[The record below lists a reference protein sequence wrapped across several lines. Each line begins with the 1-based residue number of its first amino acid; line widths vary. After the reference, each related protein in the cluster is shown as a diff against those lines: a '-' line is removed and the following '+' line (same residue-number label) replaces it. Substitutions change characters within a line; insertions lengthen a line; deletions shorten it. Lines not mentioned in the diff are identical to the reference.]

1 MGTRHRDGGLTMTP
15 TCGIGAVLAVTSLP
29 LLLLGLAGGGGV
41 RAADGT
47 SQAAPTMQSQPLAA
61 EAATEWGEP
70 ADVTFRSGADGTEQK
85 YVELL
90 PKGFDETQEH
100 HLVIALHGLFAD
112 RWQYI
117 RDGRGECAG
126 SRQVALRH
134 GMIYVSPDYRATGSW
149 MNAAAEADVVQIVA
163 EQRKKHR
170 IGRVIL
176 TGASMGGTSVLIF
189 TALHPDLVD
198 GVCSENGTANMM
210 EYKNF
215 LDTVEKAYGGPQ
227 AEKPE
232 ECRKRSPELTPEKF
246 TKPIAFTAGGQD
258 TSVPPQSVLRLAE
271 AVKKT
276 NPKVLVLY
284 RENVGH
290 ETDLKDTVE
299 AMEFVVGA
307 AIEKK

>member
-1 MGTRHRDGGLTMTP
+1 MVRNRSIQAL
-15 TCGIGAVLAVTSLP
+15 LAAASLP
-29 LLLLGLAGGGGV
+29 LFLLGLAGGGGAG
-41 RAADGT
+41 AADVA
-47 SQAAPTMQSQPLAA
+47 SQAAPTTQSHPQAA
-61 EAATEWGEP
+61 VAAPEWSDP
-70 ADVTFRSGADGTEQK
+70 VDVTFQSSADGSEQK

-90 PKGFDETQEH
+90 PRGFDEAQEH
-100 HLVIALHGLFAD
+100 HLVIAFHGLYAD
-112 RWQYI
+112 RWQYV
-117 RDGRGECAG
+117 RETRGECAG
-126 SRQVALRH
+126 PRQVALRH

-149 MNAAAEADVVQIVA
+149 MNAAAEADVVQIIA

-170 IGRVIL
+170 IGKVFL
-176 TGASMGGTSVLIF
+176 VGASMGGTSVLIF
-189 TALHPDLVD
+189 AALHPDLVD

-227 AEKPE
+227 SARAEE
-232 ECRKRSPELTPEKF
+232 YQKRSPELTPQKF
-246 TKPIAFTAGGQD
+246 TMPIAFTAGGQD
-258 TSVPPQSVLRLAE
+258 TYVPPQSVLRLAE

-299 AMEFVVGA
+299 TMEFVVGA
-307 AIEKK
+307 ALEKR